1 MRAYIRAYVAAS
13 LAGAGAS
20 LKDVSMQHATAQNE
34 QPKSSVTLATLPE
47 FPNPQDLQRLLGVAA
62 PGLESLLKSGALPPP
77 VIQSGRIRRWNKAQ
91 VLAALGVQK

>member
-1 MRAYIRAYVAAS
+1 MS
-13 LAGAGAS
+13 N
-20 LKDVSMQHATAQNE
+20 AQNE

-62 PGLESLLKSGALPPP
+62 PGFESLLKSGALPSP